1 MINKESRMNKDWQ
14 TLTKMTG
21 DRPLRIERVAL
32 ENEGIAIE
40 GRFELPPLA
49 KLTADDQVFVAV
61 FVKSHGSIKQMEK
74 HFGISY
80 PTVKARLNRV
90 GAQLGFVEIEATA
103 DSGDVLSR
111 LRQGE
116 ISADEAIKLIQKGE

>member
-1 MINKESRMNKDWQ
+1 MNKDWQ